1 MFNAFTFHV
10 EDSQPKTG
18 RTHKPCLCGH
28 TAAQS
33 QCRLQTGINRKI
45 AVRKSIRCKICAQS
59 THCHNPLGKKGAL
72 EGYLLDLLEYL
83 IKKIKTLDGDSYEK
97 NIVVAAALLSSA
109 QSTIS
114 SWKVVRHGAAG
125 EFHLPA
131 ITTLC
136 ALKSCCIWMFI
147 YIYIYFFF
155 LRFKT
160 WFIASFNGTFT
171 QTIRLCDDGYS
182 GSFFPNQDLA

>member
-72 EGYLLDLLEYL
+72 EGYLLDLL
-83 IKKIKTLDGDSYEK
+83 DGDSYEK

-136 ALKSCCIWMFI
+136 ALKSKYNAVFECLFI
-147 YIYIYFFF
+147 YIYIFFF
-155 LRFKT
+155 
-160 WFIASFNGTFT
+160 TF
-171 QTIRLCDDGYS
+171 QNVIYS
-182 GSFFPNQDLA
+182 QF